1 MSEISKQLE
10 TDIKS
15 SLGNVY
21 GVDKVEEM
29 FGNVLKIVAKARL
42 NRPAALEDEDI
53 IRDSSWY
60 KDEIMYTF
68 YADQFG
74 VEDENTANTFK
85 DLIEMLPYLKDLGVT
100 TVYILPFMDSPMGD
114 AGFDVLDPQ
123 NVRTDLGGTN
133 EFKEF
138 MVEMK
143 KHGLKIQAD
152 LVLNHF
158 SDQHKW
164 FKEILN
170 GNVDKLDYFLFR
182 EELPKYREIHDSK
195 GTIIEYDED
204 GVKTRRRMIFTD
216 VGENTHYRKINICGK
231 DYYFY
236 HTFYPFQ
243 LDINWKN
250 PEVLY
255 YVLETIAYWNN
266 FGIDIFRLDA
276 IPFLIKEKGTN
287 AENLP
292 ETHDIVKILS
302 SFNQAIG
309 PRSILHAEACERP
322 KDIIHYFGKERTFN
336 IGSDKILTRTDEVQ
350 VAYNFPYMPAI
361 WASLITGSNEYF
373 WNTYEEIP
381 TIPDSASWA
390 QFLRVHDELTLEM
403 VDDTAIK
410 KIICKELAPK
420 GDRFKDLGVSGRMAN
435 FLDNNSEK
443 ICLAFAILLSLPGIP
458 VIYYGDEIGAQNNLE
473 YGKKAAQKRKEVLK
487 EINENLDSYDSRD
500 INRGPILK
508 DHFYNSMRDGE
519 TLGNVIYKTV
529 KNLIRVRKE
538 TPALRRGKLS
548 KIPSDKKEIFSYLI
562 ISNDQQLIVINN
574 LTENKLKT
582 SLTLPNN
589 LVETLSKKI
598 DMINLINGTK
608 TNVCLRYG
616 KLDIDIEPC
625 QTLWLS

>member
-29 FGNVLKIVAKARL
+29 FGNVLKIVEKARL